1 MKIAIISDIHDNLT
15 NLEKFLDWAKDNKIE
30 EIFVC
35 GDLCAPATLVKVL
48 APGFAGKIRI
58 VFGNVCDRD
67 LEKEKAGELKNIIHY
82 GDLAEFGISQKD
94 AEFNPPIRRAGAE
107 GRGKDDI
114 KIAITHFP
122 DVAKK
127 LAESQK
133 YDMVFY
139 GHSHKPWIEQ
149 VGKTILANPG
159 TLAGMFYEATFAVW
173 ETESGKLEL
182 KRLWE

>member
-1 MKIAIISDIHDNLT
+1 MKVAIISDIHDNLT
-15 NLEKFLDWAKDNKIE
+15 NLEKFLEWAKENEIE
-30 EIFVC
+30 ELFVC
-35 GDLCAPATLVKVL
+35 GDLCAPATLVRVL
-48 APGFAGKIRI
+48 APGFSGKIRI

-67 LEKEKAGELKNIIHY
+67 LEQEKADELKNVIHY
-82 GDLAEFGISQKD
+82 GDLAEFEISRKF
-94 AEFNPPIRRAGAE
+94 AENHADE
-107 GRGKDDI
+107 RGKDN
-114 KIAITHFP
+114 KSVKVVLTHFP
-122 DVAKK
+122 EVAKK

-159 TLAGMFYEATFAVW
+159 TLSGMFYEATFATW
-173 ETESGKLEL
+173 NTENGKLEL

>member
-15 NLEKFLDWAKDNKIE
+15 NLEKFLDWAKNNQID

-67 LEKEKAGELKNIIHY
+67 LEKEKADELKNIVHY
-82 GDLAEFGISQKD
+82 GDLAEFNIG
-94 AEFNPPIRRAGAE
+94 
-107 GRGKDDI
+107 DI
-114 KIAITHFP
+114 KVAMIHFP
-122 DVAKK
+122 AKAK
-127 LAESQK
+127 ELAESGK

-139 GHSHKPWIEQ
+139 GHTHRPWIEQ
-149 VGKTILANPG
+149 VEKTVLANPG
-159 TLAGMFYEATFAVW
+159 TLAGMFYEATFAAW
-173 ETESGKLEL
+173 DTNNNKLEL
-182 KRLWE
+182 KRLY

>member
-1 MKIAIISDIHDNLT
+1 MKIAIISDIHDNIT
-15 NLEKFLDWAKDNKIE
+15 NLEKFLDWAKENKIDE
-30 EIFVC
+30 LFVC

-67 LEKEKAGELKNIIHY
+67 LEKEKADKLENVVHY
-82 GDLAEFGISQKD
+82 GDLAEFSAKG
-94 AEFNPPIRRAGAE
+94 AVPAGRQGSAS
-107 GRGKDDI
+107 GGKI
-114 KIAITHFP
+114 KIVLTHFP
-122 DVAKK
+122 EIAKK

-139 GHSHKPWIEQ
+139 GHTHKPWIEQ

-173 ETESGKLEL
+173 NTTDNKLEL
-182 KRLWE
+182 KRLF